1 MKILNLDNCEYL
13 TEMSGISYLPNLE
26 KFSFENCK
34 NLVTIHDSIWF
45 LSRLQILNAIGC
57 EKLLSFPP
65 LKLISLLELK
75 LSGCKSLEKLKNIKE
90 IILENTGIQELP
102 FSFQNLSELSFLS
115 ITGRG
120 KLRLPSSILKMSNL
134 SKVDVYGYSQLLPKP
149 NNKQSSMLSSK
160 VKRLF
165 LDPSDDEFLTIAL
178 MWFTNVES
186 LNLKGSNLKILPKC
200 LEKCLFLETIN
211 LDDCEFL
218 EEIRGVPPNLKTLSA
233 IGCKSLTSSSKRML
247 MIQVLLFNSYIITI

>member
-1 MKILNLDNCEYL
+1 M
-13 TEMSGISYLPNLE
+13 
-26 KFSFENCK
+26 
-34 NLVTIHDSIWF
+34 
-45 LSRLQILNAIGC
+45 GC

-75 LSGCKSLEKLKNIKE
+75 LSGCKSLEKFPEILDRMKNIKE

-120 KLRLPSSILKMSNL
+120 KLRLPSSILEMPNL
-134 SKVDVYGYSQLLPKP
+134 LKVHVYGYSQLLPKP

-165 LDPSDDEFLTIAL
+165 LDPSDDEFLIIAL

-200 LEKCLFLETIN
+200 LEKCRFLETIN